1 MNEIV
6 GQSKIEFRH
15 FMESLA
21 NSTYTNFNNI
31 PDYPSV
37 ESILNRLAIKPQHYM
52 ELIYNLTSD
61 GSFITGDAWVHCTDG
76 THEVKTMQ
84 ILTEFGLCYVCN
96 TFLGLEYSSRFVL
109 FGEYPKTRAGLKR
122 SEILDNK
129 GGNFHD
135 KEIALSFYGFAVKAI
150 DVRATSKKKQKTYER
165 YIKNSF

>member
-1 MNEIV
+1 
-6 GQSKIEFRH
+6 
-15 FMESLA
+15 MESLA

-61 GSFITGDAWVHCTDG
+61 GSFLTGDAWVHCTDG

-109 FGEYPKTRAGLKR
+109 FGEYPKTRKDLKR

-129 GGNFHD
+129 VGNIHD
-135 KEIALSFYGFAVKAI
+135 KEIALSFYGFAVQAI
-150 DVRATSKKKQKTYER
+150 DVGITLKKKNNILRTYFR
-165 YIKNSF
+165 PLYIHPMMS